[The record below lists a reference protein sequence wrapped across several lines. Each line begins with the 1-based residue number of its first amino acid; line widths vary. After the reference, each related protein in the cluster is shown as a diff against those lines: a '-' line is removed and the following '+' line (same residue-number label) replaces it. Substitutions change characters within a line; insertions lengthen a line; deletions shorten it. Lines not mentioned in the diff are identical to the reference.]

1 MRKPST
7 PGLLLVGIALVFAAG
22 GNPADK
28 VGEPAPDFTA
38 KASDG
43 KSYRVSDYRGKFV
56 VLEWHNNGC
65 PYTRK
70 HYDSGN
76 MQKLQKEWIAR
87 GVVWFTVISSA
98 SGKQGY
104 VTPEEENAYLT
115 RMQAAP
121 TAALLDPSGEVG
133 HLYNAK
139 TTPQMVVIN
148 PQGLIIYDGAI
159 IDNQALRID
168 NDHLRRGLC
177 IVKMADLATGIQESG
192 RRCGLHP
199 RQVGILLFGRHV
211 ALFARGRG
219 NDREPYDAARN
230 PLLLELLH
238 ISAVVML
245 ARVRATVVVPFKHDK
260 FAAIIRHAVRS

>member
-22 GNPADK
+22 GNPAAK

-70 HYDSGN
+70 LYDSGN

-98 SGKQGY
+98 PGKQGY
-104 VTPEEENAYLT
+104 VTAEEENAYLT

-121 TAALLDPSGEVG
+121 TAALLDPTGEVG

-159 IDNQALRID
+159 D
-168 NDHLRRGLC
+168 
-177 IVKMADLATGIQESG
+177 
-192 RRCGLHP
+192 
-199 RQVGILLFGRHV
+199 
-211 ALFARGRG
+211 
-219 NDREPYDAARN
+219 DRPTAEVSDIRTARN
-230 PLLLELLH
+230 YLSLALEQAM
-238 ISAVVML
+238 SGKPVETPTSRPYGCSVKY
-245 ARVRATVVVPFKHDK
+245 P
-260 FAAIIRHAVRS
+260 

>member
-7 PGLLLVGIALVFAAG
+7 PGLLLVGIALVFAVG
-22 GNPADK
+22 GNPAAK

-43 KSYRVSDYRGKFV
+43 KSYRVSEYRSKFV

-98 SGKQGY
+98 PGKQGY
-104 VTPEEENAYLT
+104 VTAEEENAYLT

-121 TAALLDPSGEVG
+121 TAALLDPTGEVG

-159 IDNQALRID
+159 D
-168 NDHLRRGLC
+168 
-177 IVKMADLATGIQESG
+177 
-192 RRCGLHP
+192 
-199 RQVGILLFGRHV
+199 
-211 ALFARGRG
+211 
-219 NDREPYDAARN
+219 DRPTAEVSDIRTARN
-230 PLLLELLH
+230 YLSLALEQAM
-238 ISAVVML
+238 SGKPVETPTSRPYGCSVKY
-245 ARVRATVVVPFKHDK
+245 P
-260 FAAIIRHAVRS
+260 